1 MTSKTSKPFWADL
14 SAKTATWGGV
24 AALAVTA
31 LEVVEPL
38 VEAEATTAVSWKH
51 GLAVI
56 GAAVIRAIIGLV
68 QGKVGDPDKASFKA
82 AAADNPDVPDDD
94 EGGG

>member
-1 MTSKTSKPFWADL
+1 MTKPATTTSKPFWADL

-56 GAAVIRAIIGLV
+56 GAAVIRDYHRSSSREGRRPG
-68 QGKVGDPDKASFKA
+68 QGFVCFRP
-82 AAADNPDVPDDD
+82 
-94 EGGG
+94 GGG